1 MNRVISSE
9 TAGCCPMIEAC
20 GYAAVCNPDAKDG
33 LWVIGGKRQVVYGR
47 MNVPPSEQIKAAGTL
62 V

>member
-1 MNRVISSE
+1 
-9 TAGCCPMIEAC
+9 MIEAC